1 MSGVGDLRI
10 GTMGMS
16 IRATIRA
23 ARVGAAIVFVGF
35 GFAVADLGQASAAE
49 QVHPPRQKWS
59 FSGPLGKY
67 DPAQLQR
74 GLKIY
79 REVCASCHAL
89 SMVAFRNLAQEGGL
103 AFTEEQAEAIAAEYK
118 VKDKAPDD
126 KGEFPERPGKVSDYF
141 PSPFPNEEAA
151 RAANGG
157 AYPPDFSTLAKART
171 YERGFPTFLFD
182 VVGQFQE
189 HGQDYVHALL
199 IGYAEPKDGEKPPK
213 DGLHYNTYF
222 PGHWIGMAKPIQDG
236 QVDYSDGTPT
246 TVDQYGKDIAAFM
259 TWAAEPHMMARKA
272 MGLKVMFFLI
282 VFAGLLYFTK
292 KSVWRG
298 AEERMA

>member
-1 MSGVGDLRI
+1 MSVRAFRTAAVILGVGL
-10 GTMGMS
+10 GFM
-16 IRATIRA
+16 A
-23 ARVGAAIVFVGF
+23 ADVGR
-35 GFAVADLGQASAAE
+35 ASAAE
-49 QVHPPRQKWS
+49 QVHPPRQSWA
-59 FSGPLGKY
+59 FSGPFGKF
-67 DPAQLQR
+67 DVAQLQR

-103 AFTEEQAEAIAAEYK
+103 GFNEDQAEAIAAEYK
-118 VKDKAPDD
+118 VKDIAPDD
-126 KGEFPERPGKVSDYF
+126 KGEFPERTGKLSDYF

-157 AYPPDFSTLAKART
+157 AYPPDFSTLVKART

-182 VVGQFQE
+182 IIGQFQE

-199 IGYAEPKDGEKPPK
+199 GGYAEPEHGEKPPK

-222 PGHWIGMAKPIQDG
+222 PGHWIGMAKPISDG
-236 QVDYSDGTPT
+236 QVDYTDGAPT
-246 TVDQYGKDIAAFM
+246 TVDQYGKDVAAFM
-259 TWAAEPHMMARKA
+259 TWAAEPHMIARKA

-292 KSVWRG
+292 KSIWHGLEKRT
-298 AEERMA
+298 A

>member
-1 MSGVGDLRI
+1 MSSRLLRRPLRLAAALI
-10 GTMGMS
+10 GLGL
-16 IRATIRA
+16 
-23 ARVGAAIVFVGF
+23 V
-35 GFAVADLGQASAAE
+35 AVAGPVSAAE
-49 QVHPPRQKWS
+49 SVTPPRQSWS
-59 FSGPLGKY
+59 FSGPFGRY

-74 GLKIY
+74 GFKIY

-103 AFTEEQAEAIAAEYK
+103 AFTPKQAEAIASEYK
-118 VKDKAPDD
+118 VKDPSPDD
-126 KGEFPERPGKVSDYF
+126 KGEFPERDGRLSDYF

-182 VVGQFQE
+182 IVGQFQE
-189 HGQDYVHALL
+189 HGQDYVHALM
-199 IGYAEPKDGEKPPK
+199 IGYETPPADAKAPKE
-213 DGLHYNTYF
+213 GLQYNKYF
-222 PGHWIGMAKPIQDG
+222 PGNWIGMAKPISDG
-236 QVDYSDGTPT
+236 QVEYTDGTPT

-272 MGLKVMFFLI
+272 LGIKVMFFLF
-282 VFAGLLYFTK
+282 VFAGLLYFVK
-292 KSVWRG
+292 KDVWRG
-298 AEERMA
+298 AKLREA